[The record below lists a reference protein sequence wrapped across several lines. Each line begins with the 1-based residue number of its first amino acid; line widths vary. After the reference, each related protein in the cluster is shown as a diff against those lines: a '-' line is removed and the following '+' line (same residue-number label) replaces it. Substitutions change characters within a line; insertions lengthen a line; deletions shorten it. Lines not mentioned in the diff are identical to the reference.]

1 MAAPQTAPPSTAAPP
16 QPRMTLSKVTTGK
29 QQQPQRILLYGTEG
43 IGKSTFGAGA
53 PKPIFLPVEQG
64 SHHLDVARFQKPES
78 WRDILDAVR
87 TLTVEAHEYQTL
99 VIDTVDAAEPLLW
112 RMMIERDQTKDR
124 NGKPKLRDIEDYGF
138 GKGFQKALDDWRV
151 LLKALETLQATKSM
165 HVVLLA
171 HSLVRTF
178 KNPEGEDYDR
188 YELKLNVKA
197 SGLVKE
203 WADCVLFAQLETFA
217 KRDEATK
224 RVRGFDSGARLLR
237 VERRAAY
244 DAKNRFGITEAVPLS
259 WADFDE
265 ATRREV
271 DVAALTAEVLRK
283 AKELGPEL
291 EATIAA
297 TVTKAAGNTASLI
310 SINNRVNAR
319 LAEKAAQEEEG

>member
-1 MAAPQTAPPSTAAPP
+1 M
-16 QPRMTLSKVTTGK
+16 TTGK
-29 QQQPQRILLYGTEG
+29 QQQPHRILLYGTEG

-53 PKPIFLPVEQG
+53 PKAIFLPVEQG
-64 SHHLDVARFQKPES
+64 SHHLDVARFPKPES
-78 WRDILDAVR
+78 WKDVLEAVR
-87 TLTVEAHEYQTL
+87 TLTMEQHEYQTL

-112 RMMIERDQTKDR
+112 RHMIDRDQSKDR
-124 NGKPKLRDIEDYGF
+124 NGKPKLRDVEDYGY

-151 LLKALETLQATKSM
+151 LLRALEALQSHKGM

-171 HSLVRTF
+171 HSWVKPF
-178 KNPEGEDYDR
+178 KNPEGEDFDR
-188 YELKLNVKA
+188 YELKLHTKA
-197 SGLVKE
+197 AGLVKE

-217 KRDEATK
+217 KKDEATK
-224 RVRGFDSGARLLR
+224 RVRGIDSGARLLR

-259 WADFDE
+259 WADFEE

-291 EATIAA
+291 EATVAA
-297 TVTKAAGNTASLI
+297 TVTKAAGNAASLI
-310 SINNRVNAR
+310 TINNRINMR
-319 LAEKAAQEEEG
+319 LAEKAAQESEG

>member
-1 MAAPQTAPPSTAAPP
+1 M
-16 QPRMTLSKVTTGK
+16 
-29 QQQPQRILLYGTEG
+29 
-43 IGKSTFGAGA
+43 
-53 PKPIFLPVEQG
+53 
-64 SHHLDVARFQKPES
+64 
-78 WRDILDAVR
+78 R
-87 TLTVEAHEYQTL
+87 TLTTEAHDYQSL
-99 VIDTVDAAEPLLW
+99 IIDTVDAAEPLLW
-112 RMMIERDQTKDR
+112 RHMIDRDQVKDK
-124 NGKPKLRDIEDYGF
+124 NGKPTLRDIESYPW
-138 GKGFQKALDDWRV
+138 GKGFQKALEDWRV

-165 HVVLLA
+165 HVILLA
-171 HSLVRTF
+171 HSWVKMF
-178 KNPEGEDYDR
+178 KNPEGADFDR
-188 YELKLNVKA
+188 YELKLNIKA
-197 SGLVKE
+197 GGLLKE

-224 RVRGFDSGARLLR
+224 RVRGLDSGTRLLR

-297 TVTKAAGNTASLI
+297 TVTKAAGHTASLI

>member
-1 MAAPQTAPPSTAAPP
+1 MS
-16 QPRMTLSKVTTGK
+16 TGK
-29 QQQPQRILLYGTEG
+29 QQQPHRILLYGTEG

-53 PKPIFLPVEQG
+53 PKPIFIPVEQG
-64 SHHLDVARFQKPES
+64 SHHLEVSRFPKPEA
-78 WRDILDAVR
+78 WKDVLDAVR
-87 TLTVEAHEYQTL
+87 VLTLEPHDFQSL
-99 VIDTVDAAEPLLW
+99 VIDTIDAAEPLLW
-112 RMMIERDQTKDR
+112 RMMVERDQSKDR

-138 GKGFQKALDDWRV
+138 GKGFQKALDDWRI
-151 LLKALETLQATKSM
+151 LLRALETLQAQRAM
-165 HVVLLA
+165 HVVVLA
-171 HSLVRTF
+171 HSQVRTF
-178 KNPEGEDYDR
+178 KNPEGEDFDR
-188 YELKLNVKA
+188 YELKLNPKA

-265 ATRREV
+265 ASRREV
-271 DVAALTAEVLRK
+271 DVTALTAEVLRK

-291 EATIAA
+291 EATITA
-297 TVTKAAGNTASLI
+297 TVTKAAGNAASLI

>member
-1 MAAPQTAPPSTAAPP
+1 M
-16 QPRMTLSKVTTGK
+16 TTGK
-29 QQQPQRILLYGTEG
+29 QTKPHQILLYGTEG

-53 PKPIFLPVEQG
+53 PKPIFLAVEQG
-64 SHHLDVARFQKPES
+64 SHHLDVARFPKPES
-78 WRDILDAVR
+78 WRDVLDAVR
-87 TLTVEAHEYQTL
+87 TLTLEAHDYQTL

-112 RMMIERDQTKDR
+112 RHMIDRDQSKDR

-151 LLKALETLQATKSM
+151 LLKALETLQAQRSV

-171 HSLVRTF
+171 HSWVKTF

-188 YELKLNVKA
+188 YELKLNAKA
-197 SGLVKE
+197 AGLIKE

-244 DAKNRFGITEAVPLS
+244 DAKNRFGLTESVPLS
-259 WADFDE
+259 WSDFDE

-271 DVAALTAEVLRK
+271 DVTALTAEVLRK

-291 EATIAA
+291 EATITA
-297 TVTKAAGNTASLI
+297 TVTKAAGNAASLI